1 LRYLIIRFVT
11 KYKIVVNPYSVFMP
25 LNFDNFLASFKESHL
40 PGFKFGIRKT
50 GSFTCYFFECDKV
63 FENNLLSLISTNFP
77 GVEIEPIK
85 DNPNFKFRTHF
96 GLKNLDVFP
105 IKRYDQFEDRF
116 LKTYLDPLDSFLH
129 STKGLSDFEF
139 AIDIVTVNSSLRS
152 RILKVYDYL
161 LKFKFV
167 SFQSFWFKFFIG
179 KLGGF
184 LLFFFPV
191 LKESEVTKNHSEE
204 TSTEG
209 AIDKINKNLFWTNI
223 KFSYTNKSDLDSALV
238 YLNKFN
244 LPHANGFKLSKKP
257 IRFLM
262 SSEEIA
268 SVFHFPTSNEC
279 MEIVEK
285 ISHLKIPFVGS
296 DKNCNELCLN
306 SENDIPIY
314 LAEAD
319 RNRHTYIIG
328 KTGMGKSTL
337 IKSMILQDLAL
348 GKGIGLVDPHG
359 DLIEHIL
366 MNFPKNR
373 TNDLVYVDP
382 SDFANPIC
390 FNPLDV
396 GDSYQRNLVA
406 DSLVEVFKK
415 IFSHSWGPRLEYF
428 LKNSF
433 LLLAEIEG
441 QTLLS
446 LPRLFSEPDY
456 LKSLLSKTENYF
468 IKNFFE
474 TEFLA
479 LAEKQR
485 QEIVSPILNKV
496 GPLLIDPILRNI
508 FASPKNK
515 LDLAFL
521 MNSNK
526 IVLLNLSKGKIGSL
540 NSSLLGAIFV
550 SSFNSAALKRAQ
562 MLESERNNFYLYI
575 DEFQNFATDSFAESL
590 AEARKYKLNLILAN
604 QYLTQLPENLVDGV
618 LGNVGNTIVF
628 QIGFADAEKFY
639 AQFAEKIPINCFV
652 GIRRFSAYAQFVQN
666 GTDSVLVS
674 IKTIDTVNEY
684 LAENQNKEKLIQ
696 SSLSRYNTKLSLVD
710 KKLKK
715 WILN

>member
-1 LRYLIIRFVT
+1 
-11 KYKIVVNPYSVFMP
+11 MP
-25 LNFDNFLASFKESHL
+25 LNFDNFLASFKDSHL
-40 PGFKFGIRKT
+40 PGFKFGVRKVGVQT
-50 GSFTCYFFECDKV
+50 HYFFESD
-63 FENNLLSLISTNFP
+63 NNYEANLVSLISTNFP
-77 GVEIEPIK
+77 GVEIEK
-85 DNPNFKFRTHF
+85 VEEVVYFKFRSNF
-96 GLKNLDVFP
+96 SLKNLDVFP

-116 LKTYLDPLDSFLH
+116 LKTYLDPFDSFLQ
-129 STKGLSDFEF
+129 SSKGLSDFEF
-139 AIDIVTVNSSLRS
+139 SIDIVTVNSSLRS

-167 SFQSFWFKFFIG
+167 SFQTFWFKFFIG
-179 KLGGF
+179 KIGG
-184 LLFFFPV
+184 LVLYFFPV

-209 AIDKINKNLFWTNI
+209 AIDKINKNLFWSSI
-223 KFSYTNKSDLDSALV
+223 QFSSARKIDLDAAVV

-257 IRFLM
+257 VKFLM

-279 MEIVEK
+279 TEIVEK
-285 ISHLKIPFVGS
+285 ISHLKIPYLSANNSIEQVEGLIL
-296 DKNCNELCLN
+296 K
-306 SENDIPIY
+306 SENNLPIV
-314 LAEAD
+314 LTEAD

-337 IKSMILQDLAL
+337 IRNMILQDLNL
-348 GKGIGLVDPHG
+348 GKGIGLIDPHG
-359 DLIEHIL
+359 DLIDQIL
-366 MNFPKNR
+366 SQYPKNR

-433 LLLAEIEG
+433 LLLTEIEG

-446 LPRLFSEPDY
+446 LPRLFAEPEY
-456 LKSLLSKTENYF
+456 LKGLLNKSENF
-468 IKNFFE
+468 FLKNFFE

-515 LDLAFL
+515 LDLNFL

-526 IVLLNLSKGKIGSL
+526 VVLINLSKGKIGSL
-540 NSSLLGAIFV
+540 NSSLLGAILV
-550 SSFNSAALKRAQ
+550 SSFNSAALKRAH
-562 MLESERNNFYLYI
+562 LNEPERQNFYLYI
-575 DEFQNFATDSFAESL
+575 DEFQNFATESFAESL

-604 QYLTQLPENLVDGV
+604 QYLAQLPENLVDGV
-618 LGNVGNTIVF
+618 LGNVGNCIVF
-628 QIGFADAEKFY
+628 QIGFSDAEKFY
-639 AQFAEKIPINCFV
+639 SQFAEKIPVNCFV
-652 GIRRFSAYAQFVQN
+652 GIRRFSAYAQLVQN
-666 GTDSVLVS
+666 GIDTVLVS
-674 IKTIDTVNEY
+674 IQTDNMTGHAEPDTI
-684 LAENQNKEKLIQ
+684 QNKQKLIQ
-696 SSLSRYNTKLSLVD
+696 SSVGRYNTKLSSLD
-710 KKLKK
+710 RKLKK
-715 WILN
+715 WILS